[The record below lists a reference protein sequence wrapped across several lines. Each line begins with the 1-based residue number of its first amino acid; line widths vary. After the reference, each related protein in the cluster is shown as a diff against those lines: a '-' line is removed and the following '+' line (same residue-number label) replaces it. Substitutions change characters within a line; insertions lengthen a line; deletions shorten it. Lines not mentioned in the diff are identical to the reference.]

1 MKNIILNVKN
11 FYYKKFNKNL
21 QLKFLSYDE
30 KSVEVL
36 VWIKDIGY
44 SLEIIELDNIE
55 YHEIEIC
62 LKIKIDI
69 TIEKI
74 LLTYIS
80 N

>member
-21 QLKFLSYDE
+21 QLKFLSYNE
-30 KSVEVL
+30 KKVEVL

-44 SLEIIELDNIE
+44 SLEIIEFDNIE
-55 YHEIEIC
+55 YHEIELC

-74 LLTYIS
+74 LFSYIS